1 VTLPMINRYLII
13 SLLLT
18 LSASAQGSMRCGS
31 GIVSGGETTSEV
43 IEKCGKPSESSVI
56 NPVIGEN
63 GYPKRGSVTIEHW
76 VYGPANGGYRYL
88 KFIDGKLVGIEFKRK

>member
-1 VTLPMINRYLII
+1 MINRYLII

-43 IEKCGKPSESSVI
+43 IEKCGKPSESNVI
-56 NPVIGEN
+56 DPVIGEN